1 MEENNMSDE
10 NIIDVDQ
17 NETDTCE
24 EITDTDTI
32 SGEDKSENISTNEA
46 AGTTEDIDADYSI
59 DEEPGESSEDT
70 SCSEANDATTVSGA
84 TASQVAET
92 AGSKRWNE
100 YTSSTDLDD
109 TDELMILDTSA
120 KANKRTLLS
129 KLSDYVLGKL
139 ADKVFEK
146 LETQNKTI
154 LGALNELNSKGK
166 IRAGKNEFK
175 GDLDTISTTTG
186 ELSLYWFFRSNITNG
201 ISDVETNTNYGTIL
215 TIPSTSNNYG
225 VQFAFFN
232 SSENSFYFRKKNG
245 GTWNTW
251 KKIS

>member
-59 DEEPGESSEDT
+59 DEEPGESSENT
-70 SCSEANDATTVSGA
+70 SCSEANEATTVSGA

-129 KLSDYVLGKL
+129 KLADYVLGKL
-139 ADKVFEK
+139 ADKVFAK
-146 LETQNKTI
+146 LETQNQTVI
-154 LGALNELNSKGK
+154 GALNELNSKGK
-166 IRAGKNEFK
+166 IRTGKNEFK
-175 GDLDTISTTTG
+175 GDLDTIPTTTG
-186 ELSLYWFFRSNITNG
+186 ELSLYWFSRSNITNG
-201 ISDVETNTNYGTIL
+201 ISGVETNTNYGTIL